1 MTKCTHSILVVTAKP
16 GDKNYSLH
24 RAVSAVTTAL
34 DNGQMDDLRLFFED
48 LAPADIGD
56 ILSELDQP
64 HLALA
69 MTQVA
74 ADVRHDVFVYLPLA
88 LQVEHVG
95 ALRRQEIVDLFHDL
109 APDERADLFVELSE
123 AEQNRVLPALAH
135 AEREDIRRLI
145 AYKEGTAGAV
155 MTSDYASLLAD
166 QTVQS
171 AIDELRRAAPDR
183 ETIYTAYVVDPDRRL
198 IGVVSLRDL
207 IIAEPNTLVSDLMET
222 RVIQAN
228 VGDTQK
234 DVARKI
240 AKYDLIA
247 LPIVDDRG
255 HIVGI
260 VTADDAMDVAAAEST
275 LAMHKATGVGDLA
288 MGLKEATVWL
298 LFQKRVFWL
307 VLLVF
312 GNIFSGAGIAYFE
325 DLIAA
330 NVALVFFLPLLIDSG
345 GNAGSQSATLMVRAL
360 GTGDVALRDWGT
372 MFVREIGVAMLLG
385 VAMAF
390 AVSLLGL
397 WRGGPDVAI
406 VVSATMIMVV
416 MVGSLVGMSLP
427 FIFTKLKFD
436 PASAS
441 GPLITSICDGV
452 GVLIYFSV
460 ATFVLRDMAV
470 V

>member
-1 MTKCTHSILVVTAKP
+1 MRDTTQKPLGNVAKP
-16 GDKNYSLH
+16 GDDSYHLG
-24 RAVSAVTTAL
+24 RAVAAICAAL
-34 DNGQMDDLRLFFED
+34 DDGQLGDVRLYFDD

-56 ILSELDQP
+56 ILTELDQP

-69 MTQVA
+69 MPLVPS
-74 ADVRHDVFVYLPLA
+74 DVRHDVFVHLPLA
-88 LQVEHVG
+88 MQVAHVG
-95 ALRRQEIVDLFHDL
+95 GLRRQEIVDLFHDL
-109 APDERADLFVELSE
+109 AHDERADLFVVLSAE
-123 AEQNRVLPALAH
+123 EQNRVLPALAH

-155 MTSDYASLLAD
+155 MTSDYASLIAD
-166 QTVQS
+166 QSVQS
-171 AIDELRRAAPDR
+171 AIESLRSAAPDR

-207 IIAEPNTLVSDLMET
+207 IVAEPDTLVADLMET
-222 RVIQAN
+222 RVIKTKAS
-228 VGDTQK
+228 DAQK
-234 DVARKI
+234 EAARKI

-247 LPIVDDRG
+247 LPVVDDEG
-255 HIVGI
+255 LIVGI
-260 VTADDAMDVAAAEST
+260 ITSDDAMDVAAAEST
-275 LAMHKATGVGDLA
+275 AAMHKATGVGDLA
-288 MGLKEATVWL
+288 MGLKEATIWL

-312 GNIFSGAGIAYFE
+312 GNIFSGAGIAFFE
-325 DLIAA
+325 DLIAS

-360 GTGDVALRDWGT
+360 GTGDVAMRDWSV
-372 MFVREIGVAMLLG
+372 MFIREIAVALMLG
-385 VAMAF
+385 VVMAG

-397 WRGGPDVAI
+397 WRGGAGVAI
-406 VVSATMIMVV
+406 VVAITMMSVV

-427 FIFTKLKFD
+427 FIFTRLKFD

-441 GPLITSICDGV
+441 GPLITSICDGA

-460 ATFVLRDMAV
+460 ATQVLPAMAG
-470 V
+470 